1 MANNKNSVPTKGCK
15 GICLK
20 WHTKHYGGRHNVVNA
35 FAEGKVGCYV
45 CEILFDKSHVKN
57 GKFCKCCGKQVRF
70 KSRSS
75 VETKNKYEKSLEE
88 IAEIM
93 K

>member
-1 MANNKNSVPTKGCK
+1 MTYRTAPIKGCK
-15 GICLK
+15 SKCDK
-20 WHTKHYGGRHNVVNA
+20 WDTVYYAGKHNVVNA
-35 FAEGKVGCYV
+35 FAVGKVGCSV
-45 CEILFDKSHVKN
+45 CEVLFDKTHVKN

-75 VETKNKYEKSLEE
+75 VETKNKYRKSLEE